1 MLRNIDVPG
10 AKEIF
15 AKQDELLVTFWMN
28 KGWVKAINIL
38 HDEIKKDFI
47 EEKMKKMRA
56 ENKARIA
63 REYYKEKGVD
73 PYETAAAA
81 FYKRYGTQGEF

>member
-38 HDEIKKDFI
+38 HDEIKKDFF
-47 EEKMKKMRA
+47 EEKIRKLRA
-56 ENKARIA
+56 STS
-63 REYYKEKGVD
+63 
-73 PYETAAAA
+73 YERGAAA
-81 FYKRYGTQGEF
+81 FYAKNGTVGEF

>member
-1 MLRNIDVPG
+1 MRNIDIPG

-15 AKQDELLVTFWMN
+15 AKQDGLLATFTQN
-28 KGWVKAINIL
+28 KAYIKAAMIL
-38 HDEIKKDFI
+38 HEEIKKDFI

-81 FYKRYGTQGEF
+81 FYAKYGTQGEF